1 METNHARGQKRQRNM
16 HSDFSAL
23 GKSAKAL
30 IPVPKVPM
38 DAIRGRARAAT
49 RQARLR
55 AIIACGAIALI
66 VLGAGTGLGARFYD
80 GVRVWLSGGK
90 AALTIHS
97 FVMVREPT
105 ASDLQRVVAR
115 ATFPIV
121 FPVGV
126 PAGSRMTMLIFAP
139 AQRPNFVEVSYHN
152 GPANFNVG
160 FSLIDAA
167 AINTDEST
175 LPADS
180 WRRPS
185 AADYQWRVGRETVWA
200 PKFAHISLSDLNRIE
215 AAMMKASPASSVA
228 LTEATLRKITVL
240 GVRPELADVAERHA
254 PASGR
259 SVLLDPPLTRRIP
272 TLAQQGEPVVD
283 DRIIYLTNIP
293 LLNGQPDYTKAT
305 LHWPRIIVVPVTG
318 VRAIDAVL
326 RFTRSAANCGCAIL
340 FSQARNA
347 RYLISELPLSAPSN
361 VQKFSVDAK
370 SFAVVRLK

>member
-1 METNHARGQKRQRNM
+1 M

-30 IPVPKVPM
+30 IPVPEVPM
-38 DAIRGRARAAT
+38 DLIRGRVRAAT
-49 RQARLR
+49 RQARLG

-66 VLGAGTGLGARFYD
+66 AVGAATGLGARFYD
-80 GVRVWLSGGK
+80 GVRVWLSGDK

-115 ATFPIV
+115 ATFPV
-121 FPVGV
+121 VLPVGV
-126 PAGSRMTMLIFAP
+126 PAGSRMTMLMFAP
-139 AQRPNFVEVSYHN
+139 AERPNFVEVDYHG
-152 GPANFNVG
+152 GPANFKVG
-160 FSLIDAA
+160 FSLVDSA
-167 AINTDEST
+167 AINTNEAT
-175 LPADS
+175 LPTDS
-180 WRRPS
+180 WGRPF
-185 AADYQWRVGRETVWA
+185 AADHRWRIGRETVLV
-200 PKFAHISLSDLNRIE
+200 PNFARISIADLNRVK
-215 AAMMKASPASSVA
+215 AAMMKASPSSSVA
-228 LTEATLRKITVL
+228 ESGITLRKVTVL
-240 GVRPELADVAERHA
+240 GARPELADVAERRA
-254 PASGR
+254 PPSGH

-272 TLAQQGEPVVD
+272 ILAKQGKPVVD

-347 RYLISELPLSAPSN
+347 RYLISELLLSAPSK